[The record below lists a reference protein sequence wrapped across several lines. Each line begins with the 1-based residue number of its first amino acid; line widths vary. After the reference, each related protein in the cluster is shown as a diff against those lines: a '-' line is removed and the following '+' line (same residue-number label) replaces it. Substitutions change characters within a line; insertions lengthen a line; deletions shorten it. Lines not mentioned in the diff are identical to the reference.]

1 MTEKI
6 PPARMH
12 PPSFATVSLRI
23 AFALLVLI
31 GGCQSMQELIGG
43 APKPTAHVIGASI
56 RGLSLENI
64 VLLFD
69 VEVENPYAT
78 SLPLIDLDYSLM
90 SGSSKFLEGT
100 VKPTGSIPAR
110 GKQVIQIPATVPF
123 SSLLAALKGVK
134 PGAIVPYTANFR
146 IDIDAPVLGRID
158 VPLSKS
164 GELPVPAVPQVELT
178 SLAIGKLSLDQMTAS
193 AKLQV
198 KNTNQ
203 FPLDLTKLG
212 VSFALGGEE
221 VGSSKLANSVNLP
234 AGQATMLDVP
244 LSFSPRAVGVG
255 LVNLL
260 RGNQIAYK
268 VSGSI
273 DANTRFGPLSLP
285 FNHIGNTSV
294 TR

>member
-1 MTEKI
+1 MASMSNL
-6 PPARMH
+6 PRAR
-12 PPSFATVSLRI
+12 I
-23 AFALLVLI
+23 CFALFAALLA
-31 GGCQSMQELIGG
+31 GCQSMQDLIGG
-43 APKPTAHVIGASI
+43 VPKPTAHVIGASI

-78 SLPLIDLDYSLM
+78 SLPLIDLGYSLT
-90 SGSSKFLEGT
+90 SGGGKFLEGT

-110 GKQVIQIPATVPF
+110 GKQVIQLPATVPF
-123 SSLLAALKGVK
+123 SSLFATLKGVK
-134 PGAIVPYTANFR
+134 PGAIVPYTADFR
-146 IDIDAPVLGRID
+146 IGLNAPVLGRLD
-158 VPLSKS
+158 VPFSKS
-164 GELPVPAVPQVELT
+164 GELPVPAVPQVELS

-203 FPLDLTKLG
+203 FPLELTKLG
-212 VSFALGGEE
+212 VSFALGGLE
-221 VGSSKLANSVNLP
+221 VGNSRLASAASLQP
-234 AGQATMLDVP
+234 GQTGTLEVP
-244 LSFSPRAVGVG
+244 LSFSPRSAGMG

-285 FNHIGNTSV
+285 FSHIGNTAV

>member
-1 MTEKI
+1 
-6 PPARMH
+6 MH
-12 PPSFATVSLRI
+12 TFVSHRVA
-23 AFALLVLI
+23 AFALICASLFS
-31 GGCQSMQELIGG
+31 GCQSMQDIIGS

-69 VEVENPYAT
+69 VEVENPYAA
-78 SLPLIDLDYSLM
+78 SLPLIDIGYSLT
-90 SGSSKFLEGT
+90 SGGMKFLEGT

-110 GKQVIQIPATVPF
+110 GKQVIQLPATVQF
-123 SSLLAALKGVK
+123 SSLFATLKGLK
-134 PGAIVPYTANFR
+134 PGAIVPYTADFKLGV
-146 IDIDAPVLGRID
+146 DAPILGRID

-178 SLAIGKLSLDQMTAS
+178 SLAIGKLSLDQITAS

-212 VSFALGGEE
+212 VSFALGGQE

-234 AGQATMLDVP
+234 AGQATTLDVP
-244 LSFSPRAVGVG
+244 LSFSPRAAGMG

-273 DANTRFGPLSLP
+273 DANTRFGPLLLP
-285 FNHIGNTSV
+285 FSHIGNTAV

>member
-1 MTEKI
+1 MRTLVNH
-6 PPARMH
+6 R
-12 PPSFATVSLRI
+12 FA
-23 AFALLVLI
+23 AFALIFASLV
-31 GGCQSMQELIGG
+31 GGCQSMQDLIGG

-69 VEVENPYAT
+69 VEVENPYAA
-78 SLPLIDLDYSLM
+78 SLPLIDIGYLLA
-90 SGSSKFLEGT
+90 SGGRQFLEGT
-100 VKPTGSIPAR
+100 VQPTGSIPAR
-110 GKQVIQIPATVPF
+110 GKQVIQLPATVQF

-134 PGAIVPYTANFR
+134 PGAIVPYTADFR
-146 IDIDAPVLGRID
+146 IGVNAPVLGRLD

-164 GELPVPAVPQVELT
+164 GELPVPAVPHVELT
-178 SLAIGKLSLDQMTAS
+178 SLAIGKLGLDQITAS

-198 KNTNQ
+198 KNNNQ

-212 VSFALGGEE
+212 VSFALGGQE
-221 VGSSKLANSVNLP
+221 VGGSKLANPVNLP
-234 AGQATMLDVP
+234 AGQTATLDVP
-244 LSFSPRAVGVG
+244 LSFSPRAVGIG

-285 FNHIGNTSV
+285 FSHVGNTAV

>member
-1 MTEKI
+1 MYLL
-6 PPARMH
+6 
-12 PPSFATVSLRI
+12 SFRTVSVRF
-23 AFALLVLI
+23 AFVMLALL
-31 GGCQSMQELIGG
+31 GGCQSMQDLIGG
-43 APKPTAHVIGASI
+43 VPKPTAHVIGASI

-78 SLPLIDLDYSLM
+78 SLPLIDLGYSLT
-90 SGSSKFLEGT
+90 SGGSKFLEGT
-100 VKPTGSIPAR
+100 VTPTGSIPAR
-110 GKQVIQIPATVPF
+110 GKQVIQLPATVPF
-123 SSLLAALKGVK
+123 ASLLAALKGVK
-134 PGAIVPYTANFR
+134 PGAIVAYTADFR
-146 IDIDAPVLGRID
+146 IGVNAPVLGRID

-164 GELPVPAVPQVELT
+164 GELPVPAVPHVELT
-178 SLAIGKLSLDQMTAS
+178 SLGIGKLSLDQMTAS

-212 VSFALGGEE
+212 VSFALGGLE
-221 VGSSKLANSVNLP
+221 VGSSKLANSGNLP
-234 AGQATMLDVP
+234 AGQTTTLDVP
-244 LSFSPRAVGVG
+244 LSFSPRAAGMG

-285 FNHIGNTSV
+285 FSHIGNTPI

>member
-1 MTEKI
+1 MRTLVSH
-6 PPARMH
+6 R
-12 PPSFATVSLRI
+12 FA
-23 AFALLVLI
+23 AFALICASIV
-31 GGCQSMQELIGG
+31 GGCQSMQDLIGTVT
-43 APKPTAHVIGASI
+43 KPTAHVIGASI
-56 RGLSLENI
+56 RGLTLENI

-69 VEVENPYAT
+69 VEVENPYAA
-78 SLPLIDLDYSLM
+78 SLPLIDLGYSLTS
-90 SGSSKFLEGT
+90 SGTKFLAGT

-123 SSLLAALKGVK
+123 SSLFTTLKGVK
-134 PGAIVPYTANFR
+134 PGSIVPYTADFKLGV
-146 IDIDAPVLGRID
+146 DAPVLGRLE

-164 GELPVPAVPQVELT
+164 GELPVPAVPQVELS
-178 SLAIGKLSLDQMTAS
+178 SLAIGKLSLDEMQAS
-193 AKLQV
+193 AKLKI

-212 VSFALGGEE
+212 VSFALGGLD
-221 VGSSKLANSVNLP
+221 VGSSKLASPINLP
-234 AGQATMLDVP
+234 AGQAATLEVP

-268 VSGSI
+268 VSGSV

-285 FNHIGNTSV
+285 FSHIGNTPIS
-294 TR
+294 R

>member
-1 MTEKI
+1 MRT
-6 PPARMH
+6 
-12 PPSFATVSLRI
+12 FVSLRI
-23 AFALLVLI
+23 AAFTLI
-31 GGCQSMQELIGG
+31 GATVLAGCQSLQDLIGG

-69 VEVENPYAT
+69 VEVQNPYAT
-78 SLPLIDLDYSLM
+78 RLPLIDLGYSLT
-90 SGSSKFLEGT
+90 SGGTKFLEGT

-110 GKQVIQIPATVPF
+110 GKQVIQVPATVSF
-123 SSLLAALKGVK
+123 SALLAALKGVK
-134 PGAIVPYTANFR
+134 PGSIVPYTADFK
-146 IDIDAPVLGRID
+146 IGLDTPVLGRLD

-178 SLAIGKLSLDQMTAS
+178 SLAIGKLNIDQMTAS
-193 AKLQV
+193 AKVQV

-212 VSFALGGEE
+212 VSFALGGLE
-221 VGSSKLANSVNLP
+221 VGSSRLAHPVNLP
-234 AGQATMLDVP
+234 TGQAATLEVP
-244 LSFSPRAVGVG
+244 LSFSPRTAGIG

-260 RGNQIAYK
+260 HGNQIAYK
-268 VSGSI
+268 VYGSV

-285 FNHIGNTSV
+285 FSQIGNTPIS
-294 TR
+294 R

>member
-1 MTEKI
+1 MHL
-6 PPARMH
+6 PAF
-12 PPSFATVSLRI
+12 PTVSVRF
-23 AFALLVLI
+23 AFVLLALLA
-31 GGCQSMQELIGG
+31 GCQSMQDLIGG
-43 APKPTAHVIGASI
+43 TPKPTAHVIGASI

-69 VEVENPYAT
+69 VEVENPYAAT
-78 SLPLIDLDYSLM
+78 LPLIDLGYSLI
-90 SGSSKFLEGT
+90 SGGSKFLEGM

-123 SSLLAALKGVK
+123 ASLFATLKSVK
-134 PGAIVPYTANFR
+134 PGAIVPYTADFKLGV
-146 IDIDAPVLGRID
+146 DAPVLGRID

-164 GELPVPAVPQVELT
+164 GELPVPAVPHVELT

-212 VSFALGGEE
+212 VSFALGGQD
-221 VGSSKLANSVNLP
+221 VGSSKLASAASLQP
-234 AGQATMLDVP
+234 GQTGTLEVP
-244 LSFSPRAVGVG
+244 LSFSPRAVGIG

-273 DANTRFGPLSLP
+273 EANTRFGPLSLP
-285 FNHIGNTSV
+285 FSHIGNTPI

>member
-1 MTEKI
+1 MFI
-6 PPARMH
+6 PSQTTRTFVGHRLAD
-12 PPSFATVSLRI
+12 
-23 AFALLVLI
+23 FALICACLLS
-31 GGCQSMQELIGG
+31 GCQSMQDLIGG

-69 VEVENPYAT
+69 VEVENPYAV
-78 SLPLIDLDYSLM
+78 SLPLIDFGYSLT
-90 SGSSKFLEGT
+90 SGGTKFLEGT
-100 VKPTGSIPAR
+100 VTPTGSIPAR
-110 GKQVIQIPATVPF
+110 GKQVLQLPATVPF
-123 SSLLAALKGVK
+123 ASLLAALKGVK
-134 PGAIVPYTANFR
+134 PGAIVPYTADFR
-146 IDIDAPVLGRID
+146 IGVNAPVVGRID

-164 GELPVPAVPQVELT
+164 GELPVPAVPHVELT

-203 FPLDLTKLG
+203 FALDLTKLG
-212 VSFALGGEE
+212 VSVALGGLE
-221 VGSSKLANSVNLP
+221 VGSTKLANSGNVP
-234 AGQATMLDVP
+234 AGQATTLEVP
-244 LSFSPRAVGVG
+244 LSFSPRAAGLG

-273 DANTRFGPLSLP
+273 DADTRFGPLSLP
-285 FNHIGNTSV
+285 FSHIGNTPIS
-294 TR
+294 R

>member
-1 MTEKI
+1 MSS
-6 PPARMH
+6 MLN
-12 PPSFATVSLRI
+12 PSRLGI
-23 AFALLVLI
+23 YFALISASFLA
-31 GGCQSMQELIGG
+31 GCQSMQDMLGG

-69 VEVENPYAT
+69 VEVENPYAA
-78 SLPLIDLDYSLM
+78 SLPLIDLGYALS
-90 SGSSKFLEGT
+90 SGGKKLLEGT
-100 VKPTGSIPAR
+100 LKPTGSIPAR
-110 GKQVIQIPATVPF
+110 GKQVIQLPATVPF
-123 SSLLAALKGVK
+123 SSLFAALKGVK
-134 PGAIVPYTANFR
+134 PGAIVPYTADLR
-146 IDIDAPVLGRID
+146 IGVDVPVLGRID

-164 GELPVPAVPQVELT
+164 GEFPVPAVPQVELS
-178 SLAIGKLSLDQMTAS
+178 SLAIDKLGLDQLKAS

-212 VSFALGGEE
+212 VTFALGGQE
-221 VGSSKLANSVNLP
+221 VGGSKLANSIALP
-234 AGQATMLDVP
+234 AGQAATLEIP
-244 LSFSPRAVGVG
+244 LSFSPRAVGLG

-260 RGNQIAYK
+260 KGNQIAYK

-285 FNHIGNTSV
+285 FSHIGNASV

>member
-1 MTEKI
+1 MRTLVS
-6 PPARMH
+6 RH
-12 PPSFATVSLRI
+12 FA
-23 AFALLVLI
+23 AFALICASLVA
-31 GGCQSMQELIGG
+31 GCQSLQDIIGG

-69 VEVENPYAT
+69 VEIENPYAA
-78 SLPLIDLDYSLM
+78 SLPLIDLGYSLT
-90 SGSSKFLEGT
+90 SGGSKFLEGT

-110 GKQVIQIPATVPF
+110 GKQVIQLPATVPF
-123 SSLLAALKGVK
+123 SSLFATLKGVK
-134 PGAIVPYTANFR
+134 PGAIVPYTADFR
-146 IDIDAPVLGRID
+146 IGVNAPVLGRLDI
-158 VPLSKS
+158 PLSKS

-212 VSFALGGEE
+212 VSFALGGQD
-221 VGSSKLANSVNLP
+221 VGGSKLANSVNLP
-234 AGQATMLDVP
+234 PGQATTLDVP

-260 RGNQIAYK
+260 KGNQIAYK

-285 FNHIGNTSV
+285 FSHIGNTAV